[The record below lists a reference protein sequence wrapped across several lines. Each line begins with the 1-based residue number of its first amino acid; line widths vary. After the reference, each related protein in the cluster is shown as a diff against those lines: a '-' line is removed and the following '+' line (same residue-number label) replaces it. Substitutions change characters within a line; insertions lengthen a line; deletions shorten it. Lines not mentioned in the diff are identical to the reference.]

1 MPVSKRL
8 LFSHLIISISLY
20 VLFAC
25 LDISFTLKGIH
36 GDIALE
42 GNPIMRYMMATF
54 GLLGGL
60 VFEKSLV
67 LFVAFIVALVAFI
80 GIDKEASWILYLAFT
95 RTTRNWMKR
104 KKRYWVAFIPLY
116 FVAFS
121 QGLAAASWFYLMT
134 KNDIF

>member
-1 MPVSKRL
+1 MPLTKRL

-25 LDISFTLKGIH
+25 LDISLTLKGIH
-36 GDIALE
+36 GDLALE

-60 VFEKSLV
+60 VLEKSLV
-67 LFVAFIVALVAFI
+67 LFIACIVALFAFI
-80 GIDKEASWILYLAFT
+80 GIDKEADWVFYLAFT
-95 RTTRNWMKR
+95 RTTRDWMKR
-104 KKRYWVAFIPLY
+104 KKRYWVAFIPIY

-121 QGLAAASWFYLMT
+121 QGLAAAGWFFLMT
-134 KNDIF
+134 KNDMF